1 MATVKQ
7 ELDISVLS
15 EEARKELVDF
25 YQFLV
30 GKYGKK
36 IRAGKTKRFQNIVEH
51 PLRVKSIVIPPRE
64 QLYER

>member
-51 PLRVKSIVIPPRE
+51 PLKSEEYCYPSTGTT
-64 QLYER
+64 L